1 MGEGNLPE
9 AIILKSVC
17 KINMVKQILKLVA
30 AVVWLVIVGR
40 SKARQKIRDTKPHP
54 EVNM

>member
-1 MGEGNLPE
+1 LGEGNLPE

-30 AVVWLVIVGR
+30 AVVWLVIVVVGLFLLF
-40 SKARQKIRDTKPHP
+40 T
-54 EVNM
+54 